1 MSDPLVI
8 GLDVGGTSSRVVV
21 TDLAG
26 TRLGTGLGG
35 GGNPVAHGAEA
46 AAAAV
51 GAALDEALT
60 GIDPGRIRA
69 AVIGLAGG
77 TQVRKALDPVWPAR
91 GITCPVRLVG
101 DAEVA
106 FASATAEP
114 DGTVLIAGTGAIA
127 AQITGRRLG
136 LISDGHG
143 WLLGDRG
150 SGFWLGLH
158 AVRAALADLEE
169 GIETSL
175 TIPIRDKLVGQSVFA
190 TRRALVSAMIAAAHA
205 EPPVTLS
212 RFAPLVLD
220 AAVAGD
226 PVAKN
231 LITEAAG
238 FLLRSTA
245 AVRGPRETGPIA
257 LAGSL
262 LTVATPL
269 AHRVRAELGAR
280 WPAAELVSATD
291 GAAGA
296 AWLAALSL
304 DPSAP
309 HPSTPPSRP
318 TP

>member
-21 TDLAG
+21 TDLNG
-26 TRLGTGLGG
+26 VRFGTGRGG
-35 GGNPVAHGAEA
+35 GGNPVAHGAQA

-51 GAALDEALT
+51 GTALDAALA

-77 TQVRKALDPVWPAR
+77 AQERRALDEVWPDH
-91 GITCPVRLVG
+91 GITCQVRQIG
-101 DAEVA
+101 DAVVA
-106 FASATAEP
+106 FAAGTASP

-127 AQITGRRLG
+127 GQITARRLG

-158 AVRAALADLEE
+158 AVRAALADIEE
-169 GIETSL
+169 GIGTSL
-175 TIPIRDKLVGQSVFA
+175 TAMIRDRLVGQSVFA
-190 TRRALVSAMIAAAHA
+190 TRRGLVSALIAAAHTG
-205 EPPVTLS
+205 PPVTLS
-212 RFAPLVLD
+212 RFAPLVLE
-220 AAVAGD
+220 AAAEGD

-231 LITEAAG
+231 LIAEAAG
-238 FLLRSTA
+238 YLLRSTA
-245 AVRGPRETGPIA
+245 AVRGPEETSPIV

-262 LTVATPL
+262 LTVPTPL
-269 AHRVRAELGAR
+269 ARRVREEMGAR
-280 WPAAELVSATD
+280 WPGAEVGSAVD

-304 DPSAP
+304 DPGAP
-309 HPSTPPSRP
+309 HPSTVAGG
-318 TP
+318 

>member
-21 TDLAG
+21 TDLNG
-26 TRLGTGLGG
+26 VRFGTGRGG
-35 GGNPVAHGAEA
+35 GGNPVAHGAA
-46 AAAAV
+46 AAASAI
-51 GAALDEALT
+51 GTAIDAALA
-60 GIDPGRIRA
+60 GVDPGRILA

-77 TQVRKALDPVWPAR
+77 TQMRKALDEVWPDH

-101 DAEVA
+101 DAVVA
-106 FASATAEP
+106 FAAGTADP

-127 AQITGRRLG
+127 GQIVDRRLG

-169 GIETSL
+169 GIGTSL
-175 TIPIRDKLVGQSVFA
+175 TSLIRDKLIGQSVFG
-190 TRRALVSAMIAAAHA
+190 TRRELVSAMIAAAHA

-220 AAVAGD
+220 AAAAGD

-238 FLLRSTA
+238 YLLRSTA
-245 AVRGPRETGPIA
+245 AVRGPAETGPIA

-269 AHRVRAELGAR
+269 AQRVREELAAR
-280 WPAAELVSATD
+280 WPGAALVTATD

-309 HPSTPPSRP
+309 HPSTVRATGS
-318 TP
+318 